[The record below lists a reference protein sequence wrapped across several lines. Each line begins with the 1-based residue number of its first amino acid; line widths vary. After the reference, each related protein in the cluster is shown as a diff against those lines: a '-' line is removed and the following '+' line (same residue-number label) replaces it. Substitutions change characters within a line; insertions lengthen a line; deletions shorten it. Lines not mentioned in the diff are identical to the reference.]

1 MEKRHKHVSPTLDI
15 MDKKILSLPEV
26 TVAFRWHLFEIFWIW
41 MLWMPRFWREHS
53 FIKRTLMRMS
63 SFQPRWMFELSL
75 MMELRLLLRFGCVS
89 NLIFS
94 IVFIIIWPTRWWKM
108 CNNYAN
114 KAHTQDV
121 RADGASLWH
130 SYLGEDLVVG

>member
-15 MDKKILSLPEV
+15 MAKKIFSLPEV
-26 TVAFRWHLFEIFWIW
+26 TVAFIRDIWIW
-41 MLWMPRFWREHS
+41 MLWMLRFWRGHS

-75 MMELRLLLRFGCVS
+75 MMELRLLLRFGCVR

-114 KAHTQDV
+114 KGRHARCTSRWSQFM
-121 RADGASLWH
+121 A
-130 SYLGEDLVVG
+130 